1 MSTIHFTINGLACE
15 TEAGTNVLQAA
26 LQHGIEIPNLC
37 KDQRMEAF
45 GACMLCRVEINGA
58 RGNPLA
64 CATPVTEGMVIR
76 SETDA
81 VNESR
86 RICLELLLSEHTGDC
101 VAPCSMTCP
110 AHIDVHHYIEHIGN
124 GEYAKALQLI
134 KQQNPLPSVCGRVC
148 TRPCEDEC
156 RRNLVDERI
165 GINHLKRFA
174 SDYDR
179 LNGPFI
185 PEIASP
191 SGKRIAVIG
200 AGPSGLSCAYYSA
213 IFGHSVTVFE
223 KHEKPGGMLR
233 YGIPSYRLPRE
244 ILDFEVGII
253 EKMGVE
259 FRYGVEFG
267 KDVDYKSLKAMGYDA
282 IFMGVGSQKG
292 WELGCEGEDR
302 CSRIYTGVDFLERVE
317 KYNDIDFT
325 GLTVMVVGAGNT
337 AIDAARTSVRLGAE
351 HVQIIYRRGR
361 AEMPAHPEEINA
373 AEMEGVEMVT
383 LTNPKAVA
391 MDGETIAVTLIDMAL
406 GEPDASGRCRP
417 VPIEGSDHLCM
428 ADIVIAAIGQTQDLS
443 FINDEFNLK
452 THRGTIVANA
462 DTTETNLPD
471 VFAGGDVVTG
481 PATAIQAIAA
491 GAKGARAIHRY
502 FYGIPTPVSEYNH
515 VMGRTLS
522 EVSPVYYQ
530 GEVKKEKQHPA
541 ELKATERIRNFEEV
555 EFTFTEAQARA
566 EAERCLKCGCGDALD
581 CQLRQYSGK
590 YAADQYAFDG
600 EKHAKPLDT
609 SHPVFV
615 RDPKKCILCGTCVR
629 VCRDIAGVNMIG
641 FLYRG
646 SGAETKPY
654 LPGMMTGEKS
664 CENCRLCVEA
674 CPTGALLFK

>member
-1 MSTIHFTINGLACE
+1 MSTVHFTINGLQCE
-15 TEAGTNVLQAA
+15 TEKGTSVLQAA
-26 LQHGIEIPNLC
+26 LAHGIEIPNLC

-45 GACMLCRVEINGA
+45 GACMLCRVEIDGA

-86 RICLELLLSEHTGDC
+86 RVCLELLLSEHTGDC
-101 VAPCSMTCP
+101 VAPCTMTCP

-124 GEYAKALQLI
+124 GEYEKALQLI

-148 TRPCEDEC
+148 TKPCEDEC
-156 RRNLVDERI
+156 RRNLVDERV
-165 GINHLKRFA
+165 GINNLKRFA

-179 LNGPFI
+179 LHGPYI
-185 PEIASP
+185 PEISSA
-191 SGKRIAVIG
+191 SGKKIAVIG

-213 IFGHSVTVFE
+213 IFGHKVTVFE
-223 KHEKPGGMLR
+223 KHENPGGMLR

-267 KDVDYKSLKAMGYDA
+267 KDIDYKKLKAMGYDA
-282 IFMGVGSQKG
+282 IFLGVGSQKG
-292 WELGCEGEDR
+292 WDLGCEGEDR

-361 AEMPAHPEEINA
+361 AEMPAHPEEIHA
-373 AEMEGVEMVT
+373 AEQEGVEMVT

-443 FINDEFNLK
+443 FINDEFQLK
-452 THRGTIVANA
+452 TNRGTIVADSN
-462 DTTETNLPD
+462 TTQTNLPD
-471 VFAGGDVVTG
+471 VFAGGDAVTG

-491 GAKGARAIHRY
+491 GAKGARAIDR
-502 FYGIPTPVSEYNH
+502 FFNNQPLPKAEYDH
-515 VMGRTLS
+515 VMGKKIQD
-522 EVSPVYYQ
+522 VSPIYYE
-530 GEVKKEKQHPA
+530 GEVKKEKQRPA
-541 ELKATERIRNFEEV
+541 ELEPSVRIKGFSEV
-555 EFTFTEAQARA
+555 ELTFTEEQAKA
-566 EAERCLKCGCGDALD
+566 EALRCLKCGCGDALD
-581 CQLRQYSGK
+581 CQLRKYSTK
-590 YAADQYAFDG
+590 YDANQFAFEG

-646 SGAETKPY
+646 SGTETVPY

>member
-1 MSTIHFTINGLACE
+1 MSKVNFTINGQTFE
-15 TEAGTNVLQAA
+15 TEAGTSVLQAA
-26 LQHGIEIPNLC
+26 LAHGIEIPNLC

-45 GACMLCRVEINGA
+45 GACMLCRVEIDRA

-64 CATPVTEGMVIR
+64 CATPVTNGMVIR

-86 RICLELLLSEHTGDC
+86 RVCLELLLSEHTGDC
-101 VAPCSMTCP
+101 VAPCTMTCP

-124 GEYAKALQLI
+124 GEYDLALQLI

-148 TRPCEDEC
+148 TKPCEDEC
-156 RRNLVDERI
+156 RRNLVDERV
-165 GINHLKRFA
+165 GINNLKRFA

-179 LNGPFI
+179 VNGPYI
-185 PEIASP
+185 PEISP
-191 SGKRIAVIG
+191 TSGKKIAVIG

-213 IFGHSVTVFE
+213 IYGHQVTVFE
-223 KHEKPGGMLR
+223 KHDNPGGMLR

-253 EKMGVE
+253 ETMGVE

-267 KDVDYKSLKAMGYDA
+267 KDIDYKKLKAMGYDA
-282 IFMGVGSQKG
+282 IFLGVGSQKG
-292 WELGCEGEDR
+292 WDLGCEGEDH

-317 KYNDIDFT
+317 SYNDIDFT

-337 AIDAARTSVRLGAE
+337 AIDAARTAIRLGAE
-351 HVQIIYRRGR
+351 SVQIIYRRGR
-361 AEMPAHPEEINA
+361 AEMPAHPEEIHA
-373 AEMEGVEMVT
+373 AELEGVEMIT

-391 MDGETIAVTLIDMAL
+391 MDGESIAVTLIDMAL

-417 VPIEGSDHLCM
+417 VPIEGSEHLCM

-443 FINDEFNLK
+443 FVNEEFNLK
-452 THRGTIVANA
+452 TNRGTIAA
-462 DTTETNLPD
+462 DQNTTQTNIAD
-471 VFAGGDVVTG
+471 VFAGGDAVTG

-491 GAKGARAIHRY
+491 GAKGARAIHR
-502 FYGIPTPVSEYNH
+502 FFNNLPLPKTEYDH
-515 VMGRTLS
+515 VMGRKIQD
-522 EVSPVYYQ
+522 VSPTYYE
-530 GEVKKEKQHPA
+530 GEVKKEKQIQA
-541 ELKATERIRNFEEV
+541 ELEPKLRIQDFSEV
-555 EFTFTEAQARA
+555 DQTFTEEQAKA
-566 EAERCLKCGCGDALD
+566 EALRCLKCGCGDALD
-581 CQLRQYSGK
+581 CQLRQYSTK
-590 YAADQYAFDG
+590 YDADQYAFDG

-641 FLYRG
+641 FLNRG
-646 SGAETKPY
+646 SGTETKPY